1 MSVQHKILIADDDAS
16 IRLVLSQAFGRLGY
30 QVRATGNAAT
40 LLKWVTDGEGDLVIT
55 DVVMPDENVFE
66 VLPRIRKQR
75 PKLPVIVMSA
85 QNTLLTAVNAAEIG
99 AFEYVPKPFDLDD
112 MTAAARRALTRRVD
126 QEASKAQARAV
137 RDERLPLIGR
147 SPAMQEVYRTI
158 ARLVSA
164 DLTVLVLGES
174 GTGKE
179 LVARALHDLG
189 PRRDGRFAVVNLAA
203 VPRERV
209 EAELFGKG
217 EGDVGKLVE
226 ADGGTLFLDEV
237 GDMPLDAQT
246 RLSRIIDGTESATNP
261 RTGRRPNVRIIA
273 ATNRDLRALIREG
286 LFREDL
292 FFRLNVARIR
302 LPALR
307 DRAED
312 IPDLARSFLLR
323 AHREGL
329 AAKAIDEAAIER
341 LKAYDWPGN
350 VRELENL
357 IRRICALYAE
367 DLITTRIVERELADQ
382 STGGPPEADG
392 PATLASLVERHLAQA
407 FADHPEGLPPPGLYD
422 RVLEEVERPLISLT
436 LAATRGNQ
444 VRAAEILGLNRNTL
458 RKKIQDLGL
467 EVGRGRRWRF
477 RNIAVEIGA
486 QSLVAC
492 GAWPSTRRLPRR
504 SQVPC
509 SGLGPLSARCLARAT
524 PWPQRSSGSASGWP
538 PRRR

>member
-1 MSVQHKILIADDDAS
+1 MTVQHKILIADDDAS

-40 LLKWVTDGEGDLVIT
+40 LLKWVSEGEGDLVIT

-112 MTAAARRALTRRVD
+112 MTAAAKRALARPVD
-126 QEASKAQARAV
+126 AEANKAQARAM

-147 SPAMQEVYRTI
+147 SAPMQEVYRTI
-158 ARLVSA
+158 ARLVGA
-164 DLTVLVLGES
+164 DLTVLILGES

-246 RLSRIIDGTESATNP
+246 RLSRIIDGSEAATNP

-302 LPALR
+302 LPPLR
-307 DRAED
+307 DRTED
-312 IPDLARSFLLR
+312 IPDLARAFLLR
-323 AHREGL
+323 ANREGL
-329 AAKAIDEAAIER
+329 PAKAIDAAALER
-341 LKAYDWPGN
+341 LKAYEWPGN

-367 DLITTRIVERELADQ
+367 DLITARIVERELQDQ
-382 STGGPPEADG
+382 STAPTEPGGPI
-392 PATLASLVERHLAQA
+392 TLSGLVERHLAQS
-407 FADHPEGLPPPGLYD
+407 FADQPDGVPPAGLYD
-422 RVLEEVERPLISLT
+422 RVLHEVERPLISLT

-467 EVGRGRRWRF
+467 EVSRGRR
-477 RNIAVEIGA
+477 
-486 QSLVAC
+486 
-492 GAWPSTRRLPRR
+492 
-504 SQVPC
+504 
-509 SGLGPLSARCLARAT
+509 
-524 PWPQRSSGSASGWP
+524 
-538 PRRR
+538 